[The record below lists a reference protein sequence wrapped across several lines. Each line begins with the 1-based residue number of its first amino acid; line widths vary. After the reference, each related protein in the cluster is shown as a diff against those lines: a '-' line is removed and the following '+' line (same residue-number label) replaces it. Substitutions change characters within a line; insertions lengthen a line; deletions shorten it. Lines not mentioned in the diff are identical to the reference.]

1 MSFKY
6 RILVVDD
13 EPSIRE
19 ISEVLLVKK
28 GYEVRTAGDGFEA
41 LVELRRALPD
51 VIISDLTMPN
61 MSGFELLSIVRRRFP
76 QIPIIVISAAF
87 TGLAPGGVIAD
98 AFFYKGDYAPD
109 ELFTKIADLLER
121 SPLRPHLGRPERAP
135 LWIPLNNEGY
145 FVVTCTQCL
154 RSSPVED
161 EHDSQELRETT
172 CIYCDS
178 KLQFLAHSA
187 GNRKVSNKR
196 A

>member
-13 EPSIRE
+13 EPSIRQ

-76 QIPIIVISAAF
+76 QIPIIVISAAY

-187 GNRKVSNKR
+187 GNRKVSNKQ

>member
-13 EPSIRE
+13 EPSIRA

-76 QIPIIVISAAF
+76 QIPIIVISAAY

-121 SPLRPHLGRPERAP
+121 SPLRPHLARPERAP
-135 LWIPLNNEGY
+135 LWIPLNTEGY

-154 RSSPVED
+154 CSAPVED

-187 GNRKVSNKR
+187 VRKASNKR
-196 A
+196 G

>member
-1 MSFKY
+1 MGFKY

-19 ISEVLLVKK
+19 ISEVLLVRK

-109 ELFTKIADLLER
+109 ELFTKIGELLER

-135 LWIPLNNEGY
+135 LWIPLNTEGY

-154 RSSPVED
+154 RSAPVED
-161 EHDSQELRETT
+161 QHDSQELRETT

-178 KLQFLAHSA
+178 KLQFLAHSDPR
-187 GNRKVSNKR
+187 RKVSSKP

>member
-13 EPSIRE
+13 EPLIRE

-76 QIPIIVISAAF
+76 QIPIIVISAAY
-87 TGLAPGGVIAD
+87 TGLAAGLIAD

-109 ELFTKIADLLER
+109 QLFTKIGELLER
-121 SPLRPHLGRPERAP
+121 SPLRPHLARPERAP
-135 LWIPLNNEGY
+135 VWIPLNTDGY

-161 EHDSQELRETT
+161 EHDSPELRETT

>member
-13 EPSIRE
+13 EPSIRQ

-76 QIPIIVISAAF
+76 QIPIIVISAAY

-161 EHDSQELRETT
+161 EHDSPELRETT

>member
-19 ISEVLLVKK
+19 ISEILLVKK
-28 GYEVRTAGDGFEA
+28 GFEVRTAGDGFEA

-98 AFFYKGDYAPD
+98 AFFYKGDYALD
-109 ELFTKIADLLER
+109 QLFTKIAELLER

-135 LWIPLNNEGY
+135 LWIPLNTEGY

-161 EHDSQELRETT
+161 KHDSQELRETT

-178 KLQFLAHSA
+178 KLQFLAHSVA
-187 GNRKVSNKR
+187 KPQGSSKH

>member
-13 EPSIRE
+13 EPSIRAL
-19 ISEVLLVKK
+19 SEVLLVKK

-61 MSGFELLSIVRRRFP
+61 MSGFELLSIVRLRFP
-76 QIPIIVISAAF
+76 HIPIVVISAAY
-87 TGLAPGGVIAD
+87 TGLAPAGLIAD

-109 ELFTKIADLLER
+109 ELFTKIGELLER
-121 SPLRPHLGRPERAP
+121 SPLRPHLARPERAP
-135 LWIPLNNEGY
+135 VWIPINTDGY

-161 EHDSQELRETT
+161 EQHSPELRETT

-187 GNRKVSNKR
+187 AKPKVSSKQ

>member
-1 MSFKY
+1 M
-6 RILVVDD
+6 
-13 EPSIRE
+13 
-19 ISEVLLVKK
+19 
-28 GYEVRTAGDGFEA
+28 
-41 LVELRRALPD
+41 ELRRALPD

-109 ELFTKIADLLER
+109 ELFTKIAELLER

-135 LWIPLNNEGY
+135 LWIPLNTEGY

-161 EHDSQELRETT
+161 QHDSPELRETT

-187 GNRKVSNKR
+187 AKRKASSKP
-196 A
+196 

>member
-13 EPSIRE
+13 EPSIRQ

-76 QIPIIVISAAF
+76 QIPIIVISAA
-87 TGLAPGGVIAD
+87 
-98 AFFYKGDYAPD
+98 
-109 ELFTKIADLLER
+109 
-121 SPLRPHLGRPERAP
+121 SPALPPA
-135 LWIPLNNEGY
+135 
-145 FVVTCTQCL
+145 V
-154 RSSPVED
+154 
-161 EHDSQELRETT
+161 
-172 CIYCDS
+172 
-178 KLQFLAHSA
+178 
-187 GNRKVSNKR
+187 
-196 A
+196 

>member
-19 ISEVLLVKK
+19 ISEVLLVQK

-87 TGLAPGGVIAD
+87 TGLAPGAVIAD

-109 ELFTKIADLLER
+109 ELFTKIAELLER

-187 GNRKVSNKR
+187 GNPKVSNKR